1 MLFVFFLGYVPFLFG
16 QETMTLP
23 EAIETG
29 LRNNYGINIARN
41 NALISTHNASLGNAG
56 FLPVIDATGSWDW
69 NLSNAKVSVVSG
81 SELDVSNAHSN
92 VLESGVNLQW
102 RLFDGLNMF
111 ITYDKLKAL
120 QEKGE
125 LQTKIEVEQTLAA
138 IIIAFYNIVRQDQA
152 VRFLTEQVDI
162 SRFRLELARLRY
174 ETGSG
179 SELEWL
185 KARVEMNADL
195 ADLTSQRNEYENSK
209 TYLNELLARNIDTK
223 FEIHDSI
230 PLSDTL
236 RLDSIRALMNI
247 GNTRL
252 KVSEEDI
259 RIARQEMRS
268 SRAQQIP
275 FIDFIAGYNY
285 FRNETEAGFIK
296 YNRYF
301 GPGVGISAGVT
312 LFDGLNLQRQVRNAR
327 IVCMN
332 SQLEHDRLK
341 LDLDAYLIRI
351 YNDYRNQLDLVGFEL
366 ENMTLAER
374 NMDLAKESFSVGA
387 ISSLDLREIQKNL
400 LEARERYLTTRFRT
414 KVKETELLLI
424 SGQLVR

>member
-1 MLFVFFLGYVPFLFG
+1 
-16 QETMTLP
+16 
-23 EAIETG
+23 
-29 LRNNYGINIARN
+29 
-41 NALISTHNASLGNAG
+41 
-56 FLPVIDATGSWDW
+56 
-69 NLSNAKVSVVSG
+69 
-81 SELDVSNAHSN
+81 
-92 VLESGVNLQW
+92 
-102 RLFDGLNMF
+102 
-111 ITYDKLKAL
+111 
-120 QEKGE
+120 
-125 LQTKIEVEQTLAA
+125 
-138 IIIAFYNIVRQDQA
+138 
-152 VRFLTEQVDI
+152 
-162 SRFRLELARLRY
+162 
-174 ETGSG
+174 
-179 SELEWL
+179 
-185 KARVEMNADL
+185 MNADL